1 MTTDKKPRFFY
12 GYVVVL
18 AFFCISAIAGG
29 LWTVFGVFF
38 KPMLIEFGWTR
49 AMLSG
54 VVSLRAFLMAI
65 FGIGAG
71 RLTDKFGP
79 RPVITVCGLFLGLGF
94 FLMSRVTTIWQLY
107 LVYGVITGIGMC
119 SLWVPVL
126 STVSRWFVKR
136 RVLMTGIVLSGMGLG
151 SMMTP
156 PLATQLIITYG
167 WRPSWTILGV
177 TAVIIIILAAQFV
190 RREPAQVGQLP
201 DGKNEVEAE
210 SLDLQAGGLSLGEVV
225 RTMHFWILCAVFSCL
240 WFSSMAIW
248 VHLVVHAIDLGV
260 SAINASNILAVMGGV
275 GIVSRILMGSVADRI
290 GYKPTLLIGF
300 ALMSASLLWL
310 LTAKELWALY
320 LFAVTFGFGISG
332 LIVLE
337 SPLIARLFGLASLSV
352 IFGSIEFVSTIFG
365 AASPIVAG
373 LIFDITG
380 SYQLAFLI
388 GAATGIIGLI
398 LTLLLKPITNY
409 NSD

>member
-1 MTTDKKPRFFY
+1 M
-12 GYVVVL
+12 
-18 AFFCISAIAGG
+18 AGG
-29 LWTVFGVFF
+29 LWAVFGVFF
-38 KPMLIEFGWTR
+38 NPLLIEFGWTR

-79 RPVITVCGLFLGLGF
+79 RPVVTVCGLFLGLGF
-94 FLMSRVTTIWQLY
+94 FLMSQVTTIWQLY

-177 TAVIIIILAAQFV
+177 TAMIIIILAAQFV
-190 RREPAQVGQLP
+190 KREPAQVGQLP

-210 SLDLQAGGLSLGEVV
+210 SLDLQAGGLSLGEAV
-225 RTMHFWILCAVFSCL
+225 RTMRFWILCAVFSCL
-240 WFSSMAIW
+240 WFSSMVIW
-248 VHLVVHAIDLGV
+248 VHLVVHAIDLGI
-260 SAINASNILAVMGGV
+260 SAINASSILAVMGGV

-300 ALMSASLLWL
+300 ALASASLLWL

-352 IFGSIEFVSTIFG
+352 IFGSIEFISTIFG

-388 GAATGIIGLI
+388 SAATGIIGLI

>member
-1 MTTDKKPRFFY
+1 M
-12 GYVVVL
+12 
-18 AFFCISAIAGG
+18 AGG
-29 LWTVFGVFF
+29 LWAVFGVFF
-38 KPMLIEFGWTR
+38 NPLLIEFGWTR

-79 RPVITVCGLFLGLGF
+79 RPVVTVCGLFLGLGF
-94 FLMSRVTTIWQLY
+94 FLMSQVTTIWQLY

-177 TAVIIIILAAQFV
+177 TAMIIIILAAQFV

-210 SLDLQAGGLSLGEVV
+210 SLDLQAGGLSLGEAV
-225 RTMHFWILCAVFSCL
+225 RTMRFWILCAVFSCL
-240 WFSSMAIW
+240 WFSSMVIW
-248 VHLVVHAIDLGV
+248 VHLVVHAIDLGI
-260 SAINASNILAVMGGV
+260 SAINASSILAVMGGV

-300 ALMSASLLWL
+300 ALVSASLLWL

-320 LFAVTFGFGISG
+320 LFAVTFGSGISG
-332 LIVLE
+332 LMVLE

-365 AASPIVAG
+365 VTSPIVAG

-388 GAATGIIGLI
+388 SAAVGIIGLI